1 MRPIGGYFEWE
12 FPPVKKQLLH
22 EIAVYLNSGRHA
34 LEYILK
40 GLGNIHCLWIPYFTC
55 DAVMLPIQRLGVS
68 WKFYHIDEKLEI
80 AGNLELGE
88 NEFLLYTNYYG
99 IKDEYSKQLANQ
111 YGEKLILDNAQ
122 ALYCKPV
129 SGSHQFY
136 SPRKFMGMPD
146 GGIAVTSV
154 PDTASELP
162 VDKSFDRCKHLLKRI
177 ELSPSEGY
185 DDFKDVSKAIAEVP
199 LSQMSNL
206 SKSIFAS
213 VDLDDIKLKRRENFE
228 CIHRALKATNR
239 LQIPS
244 MDFFECP
251 LVYPYWADNGSA
263 IKKQL
268 IEQQVFVATYW
279 PNVFEW
285 CKLTDL
291 ECELADHVVCIPIDQ
306 RYGIEDMKYMC
317 EKIEELLDVDWQM
330 PLSSVRGS

>member
-12 FPPVKKQLLH
+12 FPPAKKRPLH
-22 EIAVYLNSGRHA
+22 ENAVYLNSGRHA

-88 NEFLLYTNYYG
+88 NEFILYTNYYG
-99 IKDEYSKQLANQ
+99 IKDEYSKQLAKQ

-129 SGSHQFY
+129 SGTHQFY

-146 GGIAVTSV
+146 GGLAVTTI

-185 DDFKDVSKAIAEVP
+185 NDFKDVSRAIAEAP

-213 VDLDDIKLKRRENFE
+213 ADLDDIKHKRRENFE
-228 CIHRALKATNR
+228 CIHKALKATNR

-244 MDFFECP
+244 MDSFECP

-263 IKKQL
+263 LKKKL

-285 CKLTDL
+285 ATQNDL
-291 ECELADHVVCIPIDQ
+291 EYELANHVVCIPIDQ
-306 RYGIEDMKYMC
+306 RYGNEDMK
-317 EKIEELLDVDWQM
+317 KITSIIL
-330 PLSSVRGS
+330 